1 MAGQSYDTPDHRAD
15 ETELTPRAAE
25 PATRNPQPATR
36 NGHGHGHAKTYIL
49 IGAILTIITAVEV
62 AIFYIP
68 QLESVLV
75 PILLTLSA
83 SKFVL
88 VVLFYMH
95 LRDDDRLFSRVFFG
109 PLFLAVLVVISLVI
123 LFKYVPI
130 FDRY

>member
-1 MAGQSYDTPDHRAD
+1 MAESHDAGHPAD
-15 ETELTPRAAE
+15 ESTTAPQAE
-25 PATRNPQPATR
+25 
-36 NGHGHGHAKTYIL
+36 NGHGQSHAKTYIL
-49 IGAILTIITAVEV
+49 IGLILTIITAVEV

-109 PLFLAVLVVISLVI
+109 PLFLAVLVVVSLVI

-130 FDRY
+130 FDRF

>member
-1 MAGQSYDTPDHRAD
+1 MPGHRPDEKA
-15 ETELTPRAAE
+15 TTLRAAE
-25 PATRNPQPATR
+25 SQTRNPEPGTR
-36 NGHGHGHAKTYIL
+36 NGHGASHAKTYIL
-49 IGAILTIITAVEV
+49 IGLILTIITAVEV

-75 PILLTLSA
+75 PILLTLSS

-109 PLFLAVLVVISLVI
+109 PLFLALLVVISLVI

>member
-1 MAGQSYDTPDHRAD
+1 MTSQ
-15 ETELTPRAAE
+15 AAE
-25 PATRNPQPATR
+25 PGTRNASS
-36 NGHGHGHAKTYIL
+36 HAKTYIL
-49 IGAILTIITAVEV
+49 IGLILTIITAVEV

-95 LRDDDRLFSRVFFG
+95 LRDDDKLFSRVFFG
-109 PLFLAVLVVISLVI
+109 PLFLALLVVISLVI

>member
-1 MAGQSYDTPDHRAD
+1 MSGELNSTPSGRTN
-15 ETELTPRAAE
+15 ETSAALRSLE
-25 PATRNPQPATR
+25 PGTGNREPGTK
-36 NGHGHGHAKTYIL
+36 HSHAKTYIL
-49 IGAILTIITAVEV
+49 IGLILTIITAVEV

-109 PLFLAVLVVISLVI
+109 PLFLAILVVISLVI

-130 FDRY
+130 FDRF